1 MYAIYGNIYHQ
12 YTPNVSI
19 YTIHGSYGNR
29 NILNKKHTSNMVHP
43 LTLCQ
48 ANVEDLKAQL
58 RTLRLELGE
67 ADRPFWIAW
76 GRDSKM
82 GWEYI
87 EDMWYLY
94 LYIHNVF
101 IHMCIYMCVCVFV
114 SSFMEH
120 TMSTYIYIIEIRLR
134 LMFIVCTVP
143 YSQNVWKAATAMR
156 SCYTYTKNS
165 VFCWVW
171 QVGLLVPGRY

>member
-1 MYAIYGNIYHQ
+1 MENGPFIDDFPIKTSIYKGFSMAMLNYQRVKKKHPIGSMYAIYGNIYHQ

-87 EDMWYLY
+87 EDM
-94 LYIHNVF
+94 
-101 IHMCIYMCVCVFV
+101 
-114 SSFMEH
+114 
-120 TMSTYIYIIEIRLR
+120 
-134 LMFIVCTVP
+134 
-143 YSQNVWKAATAMR
+143 
-156 SCYTYTKNS
+156 
-165 VFCWVW
+165 
-171 QVGLLVPGRY
+171 